1 MLIFNKIFYMKKILY
16 FALLCCL
23 VMPVSCKKDYLS
35 KVPLE
40 GPSDASFY
48 SNQDELMLGLFGCYK
63 ALNFEAKAQRPWP
76 VILDVTTDIDWNR
89 SNHAMQDIGKGSHA
103 SNNASTLIFWREYYQ
118 GIGRCNF
125 LLDNIDR
132 VKDKVSPQVY
142 AQVKAEARFLRAI
155 NYHYL
160 IEMFGGVPLI
170 THTVKL
176 EEAQMARNTKKEV
189 ADFVIKEMDE
199 AAKDLPLTV
208 DAKSTGRATKGA
220 ALAIKART
228 ALYNEDWVIAAEAAK
243 AVMDLNVYKLHPDFG
258 QLFTYAGQNSTEIIF
273 ALQYLKGV
281 LTHATPNFLTSRMA
295 GGVSNEIPPQ
305 SMVDS
310 YGMKDG
316 LPIDKSPLYDP
327 KAPFKNRDPRLGYTI
342 VVPNSILFNIQF
354 ETHPDS
360 LKVWNYNTT
369 PATRVANQDATNA
382 FATYSGYLYR
392 KYTDITDMADD
403 ENSDMNLILV
413 RYAEVLLIY
422 AEAKIEANQVDESV
436 YAAINLV
443 RQRPTVNLPAIAA
456 GSKTREELRAIVRVE
471 RKCEFAMEGLRL
483 FDIRRWKIAE
493 KVMPG
498 PLLGR
503 IPREFLSNAPKID
516 ENGTADYS
524 TVTNSS
530 KMRLIETRT
539 FNPKRDYL
547 FPIPNIEIL
556 TNTKL
561 VQNPGY

>member
-1 MLIFNKIFYMKKILY
+1 MKNILY
-16 FALLCCL
+16 FVIALCML
-23 VMPVSCKKDYLS
+23 MPTGCKKDYLD
-35 KVPLE
+35 KLPLS

-63 ALNFEAKAQRPWP
+63 SLNFEAKTERPWP

-89 SNHAMQDIGKGSHA
+89 SAHAMQDIGKGSYA
-103 SNNASTLIFWREYYQ
+103 SDNASILIFWREYYQ

-132 VKDKVSPQVY
+132 VKSKITPELY
-142 AQVKAEARFLRAI
+142 AQVTAEARFLRAI

-170 THTVKL
+170 THVVKL
-176 EEAQMARNTKKEV
+176 ENSQVPRNTKKEV
-189 ADFVIKEMDE
+189 ADFVIKEMDA
-199 AAKDLPLTV
+199 AAKDLPLTQ
-208 DAKSTGRATKGA
+208 DANNTGRATKGA
-220 ALAIKART
+220 ALAIEART
-228 ALYNEDWVIAAEAAK
+228 ALYNGDYPAAAAAAK
-243 AVMDLNVYKLHPDFG
+243 AVMDLKTYKLNPDFA

-281 LTHATPNFLTSRMA
+281 ITHGTPNFLTSRMA

-305 SMVDS
+305 SMVDA
-310 YGMKDG
+310 YEMKDG
-316 LPIDKSPLYDP
+316 LPIDKSPLFDP

-342 VVPNSILFNIQF
+342 VLPSSILFNYQF
-354 ETHPDS
+354 ETNPDS
-360 LKVWNYNTT
+360 LKIWNYNTT

-403 ENSDMNLILV
+403 ENSQLNLILI

-422 AEAKIEANQVDESV
+422 AEAKIEANDIDASV
-436 YAAINLV
+436 YDAINQV
-443 RQRPTVNLPAIAA
+443 RQRVSMPAITA
-456 GSKTREELRAIVRVE
+456 GKTQAELRSALRIE
-471 RKCEFAMEGLRL
+471 RKCELALEGFRL

-503 IPREFLSNAPKID
+503 IPKEFLTTAPAID
-516 ENGTADYS
+516 ENGTPNYS
-524 TVTNSS
+524 KVPNAS

-539 FNPKRDYL
+539 FNPNRDYL
-547 FPIPNIEIL
+547 WPIPSIEMQ

>member
-1 MLIFNKIFYMKKILY
+1 MKNILY
-16 FALLCCL
+16 TIVVLCMLL
-23 VMPVSCKKDYLS
+23 PTGCKQDYLD
-35 KVPLE
+35 KVPLS

-63 ALNFEAKAQRPWP
+63 SLNFEAKAQRPWP

-89 SNHAMQDIGKGSHA
+89 SAHAMQDIGKGSYA
-103 SNNASTLIFWREYYQ
+103 TDNASILIFWKQYYQ

-132 VKDKVSPQVY
+132 VKDKITPALY
-142 AQVKAEARFLRAI
+142 AQVTAETRFIRAL

-160 IEMFGGVPLI
+160 IEMFGGVPLV
-170 THTVKL
+170 THVVTL
-176 EEAQMARNTKKEV
+176 ENSQVPRNSKREV
-189 ADFVIKEMDE
+189 ADFVIKEMDA
-199 AAKDLPLTV
+199 AAKDLPLV
-208 DAKSTGRATKGA
+208 QDAKNTGRATKGA

-228 ALYNEDWVIAAEAAK
+228 ALYNGDWTVASEAAK
-243 AVMDLNVYKLHPDFG
+243 AVMNLNTYKLHPDFG

-281 LTHATPNFLTSRMA
+281 ITHATPNFLTSRQA
-295 GGVSNEIPPQ
+295 GGVSNEVPPQ
-305 SMVDS
+305 SVIDS
-310 YGMKDG
+310 YQMTDG

-327 KAPFKNRDPRLGYTI
+327 KAPFKNRDPRLGAT
-342 VVPNSILFNIQF
+342 VVLPGSVLFNYQF
-354 ETHPDS
+354 ETNPDS
-360 LKVWNYNTT
+360 LKIWNYNTS
-369 PATRVANQDATNA
+369 PATRVTNADATNA
-382 FATYSGYLYR
+382 FTTYSGYLYR
-392 KYTDITDMADD
+392 KYTDIADIADD
-403 ENSDMNLILV
+403 ENSELNLILI

-422 AEAKIEANQVDESV
+422 AEAKIEANDIDASV
-436 YAAINLV
+436 YDAINQV
-443 RQRPTVNLPAIAA
+443 RQRVKMPVITTGKSQAEMRSA
-456 GSKTREELRAIVRVE
+456 VRIE
-471 RKCEFAMEGLRL
+471 RKNELALEGFRL

-503 IPREFLSNAPKID
+503 IPKEFLASAPVID

-524 TVTNSS
+524 KISNFA
-530 KMRLIETRT
+530 KMRLIETRI

-547 FPIPNIEIL
+547 WPIPSIEIL